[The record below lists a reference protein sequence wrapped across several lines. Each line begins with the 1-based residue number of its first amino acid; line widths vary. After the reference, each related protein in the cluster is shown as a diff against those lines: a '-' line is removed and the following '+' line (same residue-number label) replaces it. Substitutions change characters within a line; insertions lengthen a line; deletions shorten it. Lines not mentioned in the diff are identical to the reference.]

1 MTEVE
6 KLFVAFQR
14 LDSAGQ
20 FEGNGLG
27 LALAQRAIN
36 RHGGR
41 IWAEGAPGRGATFYF
56 AL

>member
-1 MTEVE
+1 MKEAE

-20 FEGNGLG
+20 LEGNGLG
-27 LALAQRAIN
+27 LAIAQRAIN

-41 IWAEGAPGRGATFYF
+41 IWAEGAPARGATFYF